1 MLALAF
7 AFAFAFAFGNVSVG
21 RIVVSNIPVFI
32 WVSRDPWG
40 TKRSSARGTYR
51 GNPWSLLPRGMT
63 IWYEFWEKGI
73 CVPTRGAAARGGVRD
88 EDLNMWEGGESSGD
102 NVGDR
107 SARSIRRRDRDTRRV
122 RERGGRLGAG

>member
-1 MLALAF
+1 MTS
-7 AFAFAFAFGNVSVG
+7 GKRGS
-21 RIVVSNIPVFI
+21 
-32 WVSRDPWG
+32 VSR
-40 TKRSSARGTYR
+40 RGVR
-51 GNPWSLLPRGMT
+51 LR
-63 IWYEFWEKGI
+63 
-73 CVPTRGAAARGGVRD
+73 GVRD